1 MKIIESPREAM
12 QGLELIIPTE
22 KKISYIQNLLDS
34 GFDILEAG
42 SIVSPRLI
50 PQMAD
55 SLSVLEKLDVSKT
68 STRIMMLVVNKKGA
82 EILESYDKV
91 TYLSY
96 PFSVSQHFQQLN
108 LNATHDQSLSTIDF
122 IQNTCAKT
130 GKESVIYFSMAFG
143 NDFGDKW
150 SPDLLCEWAETMYN
164 MGVRTIPLS
173 NVSIEIDAEK
183 ISQVFSLL
191 IPEFPGIEFGLHL
204 HTAGKNWKQKVE
216 AAYAAGC
223 RRFDT
228 VLGGLGGCPLS
239 GSELMG
245 NLNTLNLIAWMDE
258 KEIQHR
264 LVSGKPNLWAL
275 TG

>member
-12 QGLELIIPTE
+12 QALEILIPTE
-22 KKISYIQNLLDS
+22 RKIAYIQNLLDN
-34 GFDILEAG
+34 GFDVLEAG

-55 SLSVLEKLDVSKT
+55 SLTVLEKLDLSKT
-68 STRIMMLVVNKKGA
+68 ITRIMMLVVNKKGA
-82 EILESYDKV
+82 EILAPYESV
-91 TYLSY
+91 NYLSY
-96 PFSVSQHFQQLN
+96 PFSVSQGFQKQN
-108 LNATHDQSLSTIDF
+108 LNANHDQSLSTIDF
-122 IQNTCAKT
+122 IQNTCVKS

-143 NDFGDKW
+143 NDFGDAW
-150 SPDLLCEWAETMYN
+150 SPDLLCEWAETMKN

-173 NVSIEIDAEK
+173 NVSIEIDPEL
-183 ISQVFSLL
+183 ISKVFSLL
-191 IPEFPGIEFGLHL
+191 IPEFPDIEFGMHL
-204 HTAGKNWKQKVE
+204 HTSERNWKAQVE

-239 GSELMG
+239 GAELMG

-258 KEIQHR
+258 NGIRHK
-264 LVSGKPNLWAL
+264 LNPANLSCL
-275 TG
+275 L